1 MNYITQKEPEPSNFI
16 CNKKSFKEIIMSTRR
31 ETTILY
37 YVIAIVVILVI
48 FLLLG
53 GGPWIKGLTH
63 GNSSFGST
71 DLHWGQILIS
81 LGLGFLLGWIVSRRK
96 W

>member
-1 MNYITQKEPEPSNFI
+1 
-16 CNKKSFKEIIMSTRR
+16 MSTRR
-31 ETTILY
+31 ETTIIY
-37 YVIAIVVILVI
+37 YVVAIAIIVIA

-53 GGPWIKGLTH
+53 GGPWLRGLGH
-63 GNSSFGST
+63 GHGSMGMT
-71 DLHWGQILIS
+71 SLHWGQILIS

>member
-1 MNYITQKEPEPSNFI
+1 
-16 CNKKSFKEIIMSTRR
+16 MSTRR
-31 ETTILY
+31 NTTAI
-37 YVIAIVVILVI
+37 YVIAFVVIIVA

-53 GGPWIKGLTH
+53 GGTWIREMMQH
-63 GNSSFGST
+63 GSRSIGMDN
-71 DLHWGQILIS
+71 LNWAQILIS